1 MAFLD
6 HNGESE
12 FPFSKD
18 KVFDAM
24 CLAIPT
30 IKGMKI
36 ENADKLQGR
45 ILVKAGVSLWSWGEN
60 IPIQLSELSDTK
72 TKVQITSSPK
82 TGILFGGAFDM
93 GKNRKNIE
101 QILSSTSRI
110 LSNSQRKTEPTEN
123 ENATI
128 NNQTI

>member
-12 FPFSKD
+12 YPFSKY

-24 CLAIPT
+24 RLAIPT

-60 IPIQLSELSDTK
+60 IPIQLSELSETK

-82 TGILFGGAFDM
+82 TGI
-93 GKNRKNIE
+93 
-101 QILSSTSRI
+101 
-110 LSNSQRKTEPTEN
+110 
-123 ENATI
+123 
-128 NNQTI
+128 